1 MKKTQPFRLS
11 AENLK
16 LLFSR
21 RVLDIWLQVGSGFE
35 TGTPKSDFR
44 VIVQVYLLSMFSYL
58 NEKNEEKKRSCELCR
73 TFYA

>member
-58 NEKNEEKKRSCELCR
+58 NEKNEEKKEIM
-73 TFYA
+73 